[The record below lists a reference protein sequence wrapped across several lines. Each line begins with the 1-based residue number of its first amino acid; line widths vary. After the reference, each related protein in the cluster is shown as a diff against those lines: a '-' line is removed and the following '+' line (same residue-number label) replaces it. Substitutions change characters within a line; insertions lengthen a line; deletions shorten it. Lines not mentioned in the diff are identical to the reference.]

1 MKKLL
6 TILICILSLSTYAQK
21 DTITDNFTKTDEVLS
36 EVVKKAVILAEKTG
50 NFIIEQAPDILQ
62 EFYNW
67 KITSYI
73 MGILLSI
80 IIFLIGRYIPYLWLD
95 DKESYSSDLKYFS
108 KWGDEG
114 VTSAYIMFTITTVVS
129 FILFTINTYKLIFII
144 TAPKLFL
151 IEYFLN

>member
-21 DTITDNFTKTDEVLS
+21 DTITNNFTKTDEVLS
-36 EVVKKAVILAEKTG
+36 EVVKKAVVLAEKTG

-67 KITSYI
+67 KIISYI

-80 IIFLIGRYIPYLWLD
+80 IIFLIGRYIPYLWLT
-95 DKESYSSDLKYFS
+95 KEESHYYSDRFFNRYGSD
-108 KWGDEG
+108 G
-114 VTSAYIMFTITTVVS
+114 VIGAYITFAITTITFS
-129 FILFTINTYKLIFII
+129 ILFITNLYNLIFII

>member
-67 KITSYI
+67 KIISYI

-114 VTSAYIMFTITTVVS
+114 VPWGYTLFIITTIIS
-129 FILFTINTYKLIFII
+129 LLLIAKNIYCLIFII

>member
-21 DTITDNFTKTDEVLS
+21 DTITNNFTKTDEVLS
-36 EVVKKAVILAEKTG
+36 EVVKKAVVLAEKTG

-67 KITSYI
+67 KIISYI

-80 IIFLIGRYIPYLWLD
+80 IIFLIGRYIPYLWLT
-95 DKESYSSDLKYFS
+95 KEESL
-108 KWGDEG
+108 
-114 VTSAYIMFTITTVVS
+114 
-129 FILFTINTYKLIFII
+129 L
-144 TAPKLFL
+144 
-151 IEYFLN
+151 

>member
-21 DTITDNFTKTDEVLS
+21 DTITDNFAKTDEVLS
-36 EVVKKAVILAEKTG
+36 EVVKKAVVLAEKTG
-50 NFIIEQAPDILQ
+50 NFIIEQAPDVLQ

-67 KITSYI
+67 KIVSYI

-80 IIFLIGRYIPYLWLD
+80 IMFLTGRYAPYLWLD
-95 DKESYSSDLKYFS
+95 KNDDYDDKYF
-108 KWGDEG
+108 GR
-114 VTSAYIMFTITTVVS
+114 SAYDTLPSWIIFGIFTGVS
-129 FILFTINTYKLIFII
+129 LIIFCINLYSLIFIL